1 MTLIKSA
8 RKIVKT
14 NVEVAITKV
23 KFDSERMCNKIEWS
37 VIKNPTNEKIIS
49 FDFVIFE
56 NDTSAQNGKIKKIL
70 ELSPSV
76 LSYMHKNIEIISN
89 KSYFKTYSYQV
100 IAYTDISSKASQIEK
115 FDPREIYEVE
125 PPKQITFSVKNGHVY
140 FSIMCNSSKFTTN
153 IFVFKKDF
161 DNDIFERIA
170 VLPYQNNILFTDK
183 NVSLG
188 HYYEYRF
195 MSYDLFG
202 HFSQKIVKIDV
213 RIWDKNYNTSKKNTL
228 FDPIPFAEYA
238 QESTKKPLVKV
249 KISNTDPRC
258 RRYTIRRRDVSEKR
272 QSFDYV
278 PIGFLRN
285 VDNDEIEFIDSI
297 VRSDSYYQ
305 YSIVGQDKYG
315 NNTDIRQSNVVYTK
329 FTDAMPA
336 PPISLTSEL
345 INTYPTS
352 AKLSWV
358 DDNLNEKLSD
368 VISGSSPLFP
378 KDNLYY
384 FKVFRRAYN
393 ELNYK
398 SFPEQSSSFLIDACK
413 NDGVVSNTN
422 YPSYQPTPPIR
433 DTKYYYYV
441 ATYDASTNV
450 MSNRSSEVL
459 VDFTVPPSN
468 IFDLEVFYN
477 PVFEPLKCLIR
488 WKIKE
493 NEKTLDLFSIERI
506 EEDGIWNKIGNSYF
520 NTQFIDTTIKRNK
533 KYIYRVRAMDFVG
546 NVSDYSFVSLAT

>member
-8 RKIVKT
+8 RKAIKT
-14 NVEVAITKV
+14 DIEVAITRI
-23 KFDSERMCNKIEWS
+23 KFDSLRMCNKIEWS
-37 VIKNPTNEKIIS
+37 VIKNPSNKKIIS
-49 FDFVIFE
+49 FDFIIFE
-56 NDTSAQNGKIKKIL
+56 NDTSSQNGRIKKII
-70 ELSPSV
+70 ELSSSV
-76 LSYMHKNIEIISN
+76 LSYIHKNIEIISN
-89 KSYFKTYSYQV
+89 KNYFKTYSYQV
-100 IAYTDISSKASQIEK
+100 VAYTDVSSRASQIEK

-125 PPKQITFSVKNGHVY
+125 PPKQITFSIKNNHIY
-140 FSIMCNSSKFTTN
+140 FSIMCNVSKFSTN
-153 IFVFKKDF
+153 IFVFRKDF
-161 DNDIFERIA
+161 DSDVFERIA
-170 VLPYQNNILFTDK
+170 VLPYRDALFIDK

-202 HFSQKIVKIDV
+202 HFSQKVVKIDIRV
-213 RIWDKNYNTSKKNTL
+213 WDSNYHTSRKNTL

-258 RRYTIRRRDVSEKR
+258 SWYTIRRRDVSEKR
-272 QSFDYV
+272 NSFDYV
-278 PIGFLRN
+278 PIGFLLKN
-285 VDNDEIEFIDSI
+285 NGSEIEFIDSI

-305 YSIVGQDKYG
+305 YSIVGHDKYG
-315 NNTDIRQSNVVYTK
+315 NKTDIRQSNVVYTK

-336 PPISLTSEL
+336 PPISLTYDL
-345 INTYPTS
+345 INSYPT
-352 AKLSWV
+352 AARLSWV

-378 KDNLYY
+378 KENLYY
-384 FKVFRRAYN
+384 FKVFRRTYN

-398 SFPEQSSSFLIDACK
+398 SFPEQSSSFLVDSCK
-413 NDGVVSNTN
+413 SDGVVINNN
-422 YPSYQPTPPIR
+422 YPSYEPMPPIR

-520 NTQFIDTTIKRNK
+520 NTQFVDTTIKRDK
-533 KYIYRVRAMDFVG
+533 KYLYRIQAIDFSG
-546 NVSDYSFVSLAT
+546 NISNYSFVSLTT